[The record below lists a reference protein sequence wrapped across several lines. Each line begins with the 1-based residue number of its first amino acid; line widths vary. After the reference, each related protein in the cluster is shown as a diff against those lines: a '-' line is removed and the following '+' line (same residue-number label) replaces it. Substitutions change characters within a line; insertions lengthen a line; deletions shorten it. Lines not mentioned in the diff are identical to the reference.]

1 MTAPAKAMVSCV
13 RTSGQRYG
21 INVIIE
27 TVHGGKSAKILKYH
41 MDENETYGTM
51 EAIPVFRLRQV
62 MNHLILN
69 EYLLLTKEEYPVLHL
84 TEKSR
89 QLLEENE
96 QVFMKAAKERK
107 VEKKAKK
114 DAQVFRIYRRS
125 RSVTV
130 CTASGIAACDRK
142 RREGSAVY
150 CIFR

>member
-1 MTAPAKAMVSCV
+1 
-13 RTSGQRYG
+13 
-21 INVIIE
+21 
-27 TVHGGKSAKILKYH
+27 

-51 EAIPVFRLRQV
+51 EAIPVFRLRQI

-96 QVFMKAAKERK
+96 QVFMKAAK
-107 VEKKAKK
+107 